1 MNYTQSAKMSSKS
14 DCVDWGEFLGVLV
27 RKANGSVQLF
37 DREKVVRT
45 CLRMGATRQ
54 VAYEVAERVE
64 RRLHDGIS
72 TAKILQ
78 MVFQL
83 MRSYKPG
90 VGNLFDLRKGLSLM
104 SSKPEFEVFVQALLA
119 RSGFEVNPNRLLIGK
134 CVEHEAD
141 AIARK
146 DGITYFVEAKHHLR
160 YHTPTGLDESR
171 IARAVLEDVAE
182 GFVLGKS
189 DLKIDRA
196 MIVTNTRYSEHARR
210 YGKCRNIL
218 QIGWSSPKT
227 LGLQSMIEEKELYP
241 LSCIKGLNSETKMK
255 LVNSGIVLMK
265 QLVEEEP
272 SRLARET
279 GISREILKGIIEKAK
294 TSTYLLKTN

>member
-1 MNYTQSAKMSSKS
+1 
-14 DCVDWGEFLGVLV
+14 V
-27 RKANGSVQLF
+27 RKADGSVQLF

-64 RRLHDGIS
+64 RRLHDGMS

-134 CVEHEAD
+134 CVAHETD

-146 DGITYFVEAKHHLR
+146 DGVTFFVEAKHHSR

-171 IARAVLEDVAE
+171 IARAVLEDVVE
-182 GFVLGKS
+182 GFALGKS

-196 MIVTNTRYSEHARR
+196 MIVTNTRYSDQAVQ
-210 YGKCRNIL
+210 YGNCRNIL
-218 QIGWSSPKT
+218 QIGWSSPIDH
-227 LGLQSMIEEKELYP
+227 GLQSMIEGKNLLP
-241 LSCIKGLNSETKMK
+241 LSCLRGLGMDARMR
-255 LVNSGIVLMK
+255 LAMSGIVLFEQMI
-265 QLVEEEP
+265 EEDAAELSSRTGLPREFIRNIKEKIEP
-272 SRLARET
+272 GA
-279 GISREILKGIIEKAK
+279 
-294 TSTYLLKTN
+294 